1 VEAGILVSYFAKHS
15 EGQRAIRLLGR
26 QGFRRTALVHRTTN
40 GDVQVHDPFLL
51 RRSLWV
57 MFATVLFGG
66 VAGVASLVLDWPAP
80 MLSGIPFPLISILV
94 GGFCGAVL
102 TVAWTR
108 RSKNGVD
115 RKLIDDYGR
124 WLVSEESVVIL
135 QAPIEMLQ
143 TPMALLRQGFE
154 ISPPMFVQHPE
165 REHFGEDIRAAGVL
179 SLFKTLSGFRIPS

>member
-1 VEAGILVSYFAKHS
+1 MLNGSLC
-15 EGQRAIRLLGR
+15 LLGHIAGMIMMKIAILKSMEPYITGLR
-26 QGFRRTALVHRTTN
+26 
-40 GDVQVHDPFLL
+40 L
-51 RRSLWV
+51 RRQSC
-57 MFATVLFGG
+57 VLQIGM
-66 VAGVASLVLDWPAP
+66 SRQ

-115 RKLIDDYGR
+115 RKLSDDYGR